1 MFNLRSRLASSGFD
15 VHSVTSPAFE
25 FVFVGK
31 EERPAGHDG
40 CSTATGQLK
49 RYSLYKMIVLL
60 NIIFTYLVDDGTAPG
75 LSLCLENRHGVST
88 NIHYLVGVLSAHD
101 GGRQFLSLLW
111 N

>member
-15 VHSVTSPAFE
+15 VHSVTSPALE

-40 CSTATGQLK
+40 CSTATRQLVNN
-49 RYSLYKMIVLL
+49 S
-60 NIIFTYLVDDGTAPG
+60 TASR

-88 NIHYLVGVLSAHD
+88 NAHYLVGILSTHD
-101 GGRQFLSLLW
+101 GGRQLLRLL
-111 N
+111 